1 MCFVFNLNYFAIMIF
16 KTSPSMTT
24 FANVASKLYLWTFES
39 QVIFH
44 LLFAFEDYPFV
55 TLQKTGQSRGLALF
69 GMFRSVA
76 VCELI
81 STGLALEHI
90 AGEDSH

>member
-1 MCFVFNLNYFAIMIF
+1 
-16 KTSPSMTT
+16 MTT
-24 FANVASKLYLWTFES
+24 IADVTSKLYLWTFES

-44 LLFAFEDYPFV
+44 LLFAFEDCQFV
-55 TLQKTGQSRGLALF
+55 TLQQTGQSRGLALF
-69 GMFRSVA
+69 GMFESVA

-81 STGLALEHI
+81 STCLALEHI

>member
-1 MCFVFNLNYFAIMIF
+1 
-16 KTSPSMTT
+16 MTT
-24 FANVASKLYLWTFES
+24 FADVASKIYLWTFEF

-44 LLFAFEDYPFV
+44 LLLAFEDCPFV
-55 TLQKTGQSRGLALF
+55 TLQQTGQSKGLALF
-69 GMFRSVA
+69 GMFESVA

-81 STGLALEHI
+81 FTFLALEHI